1 MMPPMMPPRA
11 APMGPFGP
19 IGAGISGGPM
29 DQMGVPPMNAGGLG
43 GPNLPEMQA
52 YNSFMNSFPL
62 PSFPSGT
69 NAPNVRPPPGFMPGP
84 PPGFMPGPPP
94 GFMPGPINPMWGGLP
109 SFPKAPEA
117 QAAQR

>member
-1 MMPPMMPPRA
+1 MRPPM
-11 APMGPFGP
+11 
-19 IGAGISGGPM
+19 
-29 DQMGVPPMNAGGLG
+29 GLG
-43 GPNLPEMQA
+43 GPMGPGGLMGPGGPMGPNGSMGPGGPMGPSGPMGPMGGPMGLPEMQA

-69 NAPNVRPPPGFMPGP
+69 NVPNVPPPPR
-84 PPGFMPGPPP
+84 FMPGPPP

-117 QAAQR
+117 QTAQR